1 MKMANRSLRI
11 PERNAF
17 STKGQRPD
25 RENATKIIRVLGP
38 RGPKT
43 HRTPTNPIF
52 KLVAFIIVY
61 STQMRSPRMM
71 GAKGK
76 VSEGDRAFAK
86 EFWSQAT
93 PGEKVT
99 AIFELRD
106 LYYEVMHPGTGA
118 KRLDRSV
125 GGTRRLRD

>member
-1 MKMANRSLRI
+1 
-11 PERNAF
+11 
-17 STKGQRPD
+17 
-25 RENATKIIRVLGP
+25 
-38 RGPKT
+38 
-43 HRTPTNPIF
+43 
-52 KLVAFIIVY
+52 
-61 STQMRSPRMM
+61 MM

-76 VSEGDRAFAK
+76 VSDGDG
-86 EFWSQAT
+86 EFSRQFWAAAT
-93 PGEKVT
+93 PEEKVA